1 MELGAEGR
9 GHGGADIAE
18 GSLSALHECAKHFLH
33 IVTLNPHENL

>member
-18 GSLSALHECAKHFLH
+18 GSLSALHECAKHFMH